1 MVVVVAVGF
10 FVVVVVVGFWVVV
23 VGLLVTVVPAL
34 LLAGLLVA
42 VLAEL
47 LSVLLVADGCE
58 VPEVE
63 VSLLSEL
70 FCLSELSDE
79 ELSCLSE
86 LVLSEASEDKPL
98 SEDVVSSSELLSCET
113 VEEDTVD
120 VLVDTL
126 PLSEL
131 QPQADIM
138 TAAHS
143 IREMIRFFIFL
154 FPFCLL

>member
-1 MVVVVAVGF
+1 M
-10 FVVVVVVGFWVVV
+10 V
-23 VGLLVTVVPAL
+23 VGLLVTVVPVL
-34 LLAGLLVA
+34 LLAGLLVAVLAEPVSALLVA

-70 FCLSELSDE
+70 FCLSGLSDE

-120 VLVDTL
+120 VSVETL

-131 QPQADIM
+131 QPQADII

>member
-1 MVVVVAVGF
+1 MVVVVAGF
-10 FVVVVVVGFWVVV
+10 LVVPLVVV
-23 VGLLVTVVPAL
+23 VGLLVVLVL
-34 LLAGLLVA
+34 LFAGLLVA
-42 VLAEL
+42 VLSEMF
-47 LSVLLVADGCE
+47 SVLLVADDCE

-70 FCLSELSDE
+70 FCLSGLSDE
-79 ELSCLSE
+79 KLSCLSE
-86 LVLSEASEDKPL
+86 LVLSEASEDEPL

-113 VEEDTVD
+113 VAEDTVD
-120 VLVDTL
+120 ELSVDTL

-131 QPQADIM
+131 QPQADII

-154 FPFCLL
+154 FLFACCDK

>member
-1 MVVVVAVGF
+1 M
-10 FVVVVVVGFWVVV
+10 
-23 VGLLVTVVPAL
+23 
-34 LLAGLLVA
+34 
-42 VLAEL
+42 
-47 LSVLLVADGCE
+47 
-58 VPEVE
+58 
-63 VSLLSEL
+63 
-70 FCLSELSDE
+70 SELSDE

-120 VLVDTL
+120 VSVDTL

-131 QPQADIM
+131 QPQADII